1 MISWSANILIV
12 QVSYSINTL
21 LDCEVG
27 VFVMVQGLHVLA
39 LLAEGL

>member
-1 MISWSANILIV
+1 MISRCANILIV
-12 QVSYSINTL
+12 QVSYSINML

-39 LLAEGL
+39 LLTEGL